1 MWLNKIDDSVFENLK
16 RSQVPITASG
26 FDLQIFGMQRSYLI
40 CNPSKLPKTT
50 SSAYRISSKLKHLD
64 IIKPI
69 VGHFDYSR
77 CFNTFRTPNL
87 YFQSK

>member
-1 MWLNKIDDSVFENLK
+1 MWLNKIDDAVFDNLK
-16 RSQVPITASG
+16 RSQVPTTASG
-26 FDLQIFGMQRSYLI
+26 FDLFGMQSYLI

-50 SSAYRISSKLKHLD
+50 SSAYRISSRLKHLD